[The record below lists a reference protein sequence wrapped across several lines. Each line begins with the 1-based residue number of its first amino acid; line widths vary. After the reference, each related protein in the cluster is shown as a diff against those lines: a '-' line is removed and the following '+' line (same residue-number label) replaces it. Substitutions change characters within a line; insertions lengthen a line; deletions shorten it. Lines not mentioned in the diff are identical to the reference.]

1 MVCDSDRKD
10 AGWRGMSVESVYL
23 VCTETLVFLLIV
35 GGLMSLIIED
45 WQNEYAGFV
54 IFYYSNVL
62 SATVVGCCAFGAS
75 IGYMHQAVLVTAR
88 GALIFNVVVFGS
100 FLMTAWECGTE
111 WSSSKTPE
119 PHVMH
124 PLLFKASFDDGT
136 AATIAY
142 LVIGIS
148 LCVILVI
155 LHVFMYQ
162 QLHGTFAELRSAAHV
177 RLHECL
183 SAVVDAMEDGGP
195 DEEEPMGA
203 PTARR
208 IVRLFR
214 QVKEEDR
221 GVDSGTFLQLVQVCV
236 RTFLLVLCVLYDMKA
251 CLEGTKNNGFL
262 ELIPSLVL
270 ISYLALADGV
280 LHAYTSHP
288 GARWRIVP
296 LILSV
301 LLGLAYF
308 GFVVITVVFYI
319 AARSSDLLSDTRR
332 TFLNVVL
339 VGLMILDAALHVGS
353 VCLLLLPHRET
364 AVVHDDSSHHSADD
378 EHADAGNEPDA
389 EEDPSS
395 AGSSAEQ
402 EAKSTDEAAPKATAL
417 GSSVRVIRVQGLDG
431 NDGTTTFKQVV
442 ENSTGSVIRGLLGKP
457 KSGTTAL
464 DVLQANKKNK

>member
-1 MVCDSDRKD
+1 
-10 AGWRGMSVESVYL
+10 MSVESVYL

-62 SATVVGCCAFGAS
+62 SAAVVGCCAFGAS

-88 GALIFNVVVFGS
+88 GALIFNVVVFCA
-100 FLMTAWECGTE
+100 FLLTAWECGTE

-136 AATIAY
+136 AATIVY

-148 LCVILVI
+148 LCVVLAI
-155 LHVFMYQ
+155 LHVCMYQ
-162 QLHGTFAELRSAAHV
+162 QLHGTFAEVRSAAHV

-195 DEEEPMGA
+195 DDEEQMGA
-203 PTARR
+203 PAARK
-208 IVRLFR
+208 IVRLFK

-221 GVDSGTFLQLVQVCV
+221 EVDSGTFVQLVQVCV
-236 RTFLLVLCVLYDMKA
+236 RTFMLVLIVLYDMKA
-251 CLEGTKNNGFL
+251 CLEGTKSGFR
-262 ELIPSLVL
+262 ELIPSLVF
-270 ISYLALADGV
+270 ISYLALADRV

-288 GARWRIVP
+288 GSRWRIIP
-296 LILSV
+296 LILSL
-301 LLGLAYF
+301 LLGLAYC
-308 GFVVITVVFYI
+308 GGVVITVVFYT
-319 AARSSDLLSDTRR
+319 AARTSDLLSDTRR
-332 TFLNVVL
+332 TFLNVIL
-339 VGLMILDAALHVGS
+339 VGLLILDAALHVGS
-353 VCLLLLPHRET
+353 VCLLLLPHRT
-364 AVVHDDSSHHSADD
+364 TPAVQYATSHGSHHSADD
-378 EHADAGNEPDA
+378 GDDGDVPVVQMDDSRPEHDA
-389 EEDPSS
+389 
-395 AGSSAEQ
+395 
-402 EAKSTDEAAPKATAL
+402 DEAVPIATAL

-431 NDGTTTFKQVV
+431 KDGTTTFK
-442 ENSTGSVIRGLLGKP
+442 ELREAPTAAAIGGLSGHVKG
-457 KSGTTAL
+457 GTTAL